1 MSRAESI
8 RRKGGRIYYFQS
20 GPAEEQNG
28 RVSVHITAMITTP
41 KRVSRSIHLRIPAE
55 QYGYFLDTLQAQT
68 LARFRHGRREYDR
81 QTTLLRAFMQAGRI

>member
-20 GPAEEQNG
+20 GSAEEQSG
-28 RVSVHITAMITTP
+28 RVSVHITAIIATP
-41 KRVSRSIHLRIPAE
+41 KRVSRSIHLHIPAE

-68 LARFRHGRREYDR
+68 QARFRHGRREYDR
-81 QTTLLRAFMQAGRI
+81 QTTLLRAFMQAGRM